1 MKSSKNL
8 KELRE
13 QLQEDIITILSNSN
27 YDYLNQSKK
36 NSNRPTVKDKL
47 TDQLCEIVCQTF
59 FDNYGI

>member
-1 MKSSKNL
+1 MKSSKNI

-13 QLQEDIITILSNSN
+13 QLQEDIITILSNSH

-36 NSNRPTVKDKL
+36 NSNRPTDKDKL